1 MPTKTAVRDID
12 LIALDMDGT
21 LLNSHHV
28 TTPYTRAAVRRA
40 IEAGKT
46 VAIATGRCLSELAE
60 HTALMPGLRY
70 LMCESGACIH
80 DARTGR
86 DLRHEI
92 IPRPVAARVIE
103 IVRSFDLLAQ
113 MFIENQSYMRCA
125 PGASIAAYHAETFR
139 GVFESGSLWRED
151 LFEWFLAGSAEV
163 SKFNLYLACEEDRAQ
178 VRAALRGLGLMIV
191 DTTGLGLELSSGT
204 STKGRALR
212 QLCALLD
219 IPAERVMAIGD
230 SDNDVD
236 MLQMAGL
243 AVAMGNAV
251 PGARAAADAITDDCD
266 HDGVGHAIER
276 YLGV

>member
-1 MPTKTAVRDID
+1 
-12 LIALDMDGT
+12 
-21 LLNSHHV
+21 
-28 TTPYTRAAVRRA
+28 
-40 IEAGKT
+40 
-46 VAIATGRCLSELAE
+46 
-60 HTALMPGLRY
+60 MPGLRY

-212 QLCALLD
+212 QLCALLN
-219 IPAERVMAIGD
+219 IPAERVMAVGD

-251 PGARAAADAITDDCD
+251 PGARRRRRHHHRRLRPRRRRARHRALSRRIARARRPGLHVSTSSRD
-266 HDGVGHAIER
+266 HDGVGHAIGR